1 MSNKADKIA
10 EAAKRILAKLSG
22 EPSTVTVKF
31 IKEGTTAEGV
41 KIMTEADDWS
51 EGVEVFVEIDG
62 VVSPAPDGE
71 HVVGDVKITV
81 AEGKITAVSAIEEE
95 VSEEVEAAIEA
106 ALSAVVKDRDK
117 YAAELTA
124 KNDAIT
130 RMAAELAAKDSEIT
144 NLKAQVVTL
153 SKQIGSV
160 QDAPAHRNTAPV
172 AAPAEQLDAKG
183 RPQNWAK
190 LNTAERIKWNRE
202 NLTIKSK

>member
-31 IKEGTTAEGV
+31 MKEGTTSEGV

-71 HVVGDVKITV
+71 HTVGDVKITV
-81 AEGKITAVSAIEEE
+81 AEGKITGVAAVEEE
-95 VSEEVEAAIEA
+95 VSAEVEAAIEA

-130 RMAAELAAKDSEIT
+130 KLAAELAAKDSEIT
-144 NLKAQVVTL
+144 NLKAQVTTL

-160 QDAPAHRNTAPV
+160 QDAPSRNVAPV